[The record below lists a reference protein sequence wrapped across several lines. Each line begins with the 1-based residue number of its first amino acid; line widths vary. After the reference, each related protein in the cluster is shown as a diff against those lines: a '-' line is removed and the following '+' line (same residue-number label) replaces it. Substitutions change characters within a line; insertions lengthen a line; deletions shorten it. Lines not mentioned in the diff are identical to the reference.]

1 MASEVKRV
9 LYPAL
14 VHQEDNG
21 QVSIA
26 FPDLEGCFAN
36 GKDFEEAYF
45 NAQRSLAIYATYKK
59 TLNAPSDIA
68 KINTNEINTKVLL
81 IGVDPKHFDP
91 KSTESIK
98 KTLSVPKWLND
109 IAIQHNVNFSAV
121 LKKALIEHLLGRE
134 DLNEIERTMLSGE

>member
-1 MASEVKRV
+1 MAEEKRV

-36 GKDFEEAYF
+36 GKDLKEAYF
-45 NAQRSLAIYATYKK
+45 NAQKILAIYASYKK

-68 KINTNEINTKVLL
+68 TINTNESNTTTLL
-81 IGVDPKHFDP
+81 IGVDPQHFDL

-98 KTLSVPKWLND
+98 KTLSIPKWLND
-109 IAIQHNVNFSAV
+109 IALQHNTNFSAV

-134 DLNEIERTMLSGE
+134 DLNEIERNMLSDE